1 MESLRA
7 RLDEARGRWPAI
19 AEDTGVDYATVARI
33 ARGDTPHPRIDTVE
47 RLERWLADNY
57 NKAA

>member
-47 RLERWLADNY
+47 RLERWLADN
-57 NKAA
+57 